1 MLLALPIKSE
11 TDRLQKVSVE
21 ILRPSGL
28 QQPYK
33 SIVAATIMKLIVAA
47 SSRGI
52 QNGQYMNKP
61 AHKAESQI

>member
-28 QQPYK
+28 QQSYK

-47 SSRGI
+47 TSRGI
-52 QNGQYMNKP
+52 
-61 AHKAESQI
+61 